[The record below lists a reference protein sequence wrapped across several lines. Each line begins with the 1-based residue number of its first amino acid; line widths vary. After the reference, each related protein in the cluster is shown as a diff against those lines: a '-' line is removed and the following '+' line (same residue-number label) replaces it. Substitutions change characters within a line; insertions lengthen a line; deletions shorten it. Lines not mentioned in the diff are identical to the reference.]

1 MSIVSGDTQ
10 VKPGWYQDPNNPD
23 IYRSYIKSSKVGSVG
38 IGDYIYEFNTRT
50 GSSNILT
57 SGLNRQLIWQVN
69 GSTSYRP
76 VNVNS
81 DLIKNLKADGLDVTA
96 LQNVDKS
103 YASWAKQNIP
113 LTNSQQEN
121 LNALG
126 RFNTAG
132 RAAPPSGR
140 PPGSPD
146 DGSNPANPGEGG
158 AGSVASAVKFS
169 ENTSQFGTNQEYK
182 PETLVYPSNYNTN
195 QDTLQITQFKYVTA
209 DVFGGELD
217 ASNTGKILDG
227 TDLRARTFT
236 KSFGIVIL
244 PMPNNIS
251 ESNETGWGSN
261 ELSTLTA
268 AALGASIKGVASIT
282 DFDLP
287 GLVGGLSNLGG
298 IRGTAASKTILDLAT
313 LRAGAGVVSKFGLN
327 VDPAAYL
334 SRATGTVVN
343 PNLELLFTGPKLRSF
358 NYQIKMSPR
367 NNNDAKNIRSIIKF
381 FKKGMAPQRSSTNST
396 GFFLGAPNV
405 FQIKFKSANSE
416 IKSLGQIRM
425 CALTNFNVDYT
436 PDGNYAAFN
445 DPIAG
450 GSQPV
455 STNITLTFTELTPIY
470 EDDYGADDHT
480 GFGDTY
486 DPSKPELVGGAT
498 PQNQNPSGREPS
510 RGGTSGAAAEPTR
523 VLQQGGSTAT
533 PGVDTPAPFSGRPGT
548 EPRFTGGVRGI

>member
-1 MSIVSGDTQ
+1 MAIPQ
-10 VKPGWYQDPNNPD
+10 GWSQRTNPQEYEAILDLGNSNKYEVNVNVQTGQRQIYTVTPLIGNKNLLATVNADGTVTRTNVYNTIAASPNGQT
-23 IYRSYIKSSKVGSVG
+23 RIKSIIDASRTASNKIVGSVG
-38 IGDYIYEFNTRT
+38 TEEQKRRLSEEKEFASLK
-50 GSSNILT
+50 GSV
-57 SGLNRQLIWQVN
+57 Q
-69 GSTSYRP
+69 
-76 VNVNS
+76 
-81 DLIKNLKADGLDVTA
+81 
-96 LQNVDKS
+96 
-103 YASWAKQNIP
+103 
-113 LTNSQQEN
+113 
-121 LNALG
+121 
-126 RFNTAG
+126 
-132 RAAPPSGR
+132 PPPQR

-146 DGSNPANPGEGG
+146 DGSNPANPGGV
-158 AGSVASAVKFS
+158 GSVASAVKFS
-169 ENTSQFGTNQEYK
+169 ENTSQFGTRKEYK
-182 PETLVYPSNYNTN
+182 PETLVYPSNYNKN

-217 ASNTGKILDG
+217 ASNTKKILDG
-227 TDLRARTFT
+227 TDLSDRAFTETFGT
-236 KSFGIVIL
+236 VIL

-282 DFDLP
+282 DFDLS
-287 GLVGGLSNLGG
+287 GLGNALGGLGG

-313 LRAGAGVVSKFGLN
+313 LRAGTGVVSKFGLN

-367 NNNDAKNIRSIIKF
+367 NNKDAENIRSIIKF

-405 FQIKFKSANSE
+405 FQIKFKSGNLE
-416 IKSLGQIRM
+416 IRSLGQIRM

-445 DPIAG
+445 DPNAG

-470 EDDYGADDHT
+470 EDDYDADDHT

-486 DPSKPELVGGAT
+486 DPSKISSPKLVGGAT
-498 PQNQNPSGREPS
+498 PQNPTGREPS
-510 RGGTSGAAAEPTR
+510 GGIPPGGGASPPVSGATG
-523 VLQQGGSTAT
+523 VLQPGGSTAT
-533 PGVDTPAPFSGRPGT
+533 PGVDFNPNRPGT
-548 EPRFTGGVRGI
+548 TGVGPATLPPA

>member
-1 MSIVSGDTQ
+1 MAIPKGWSQRTNPQEYEAILDLGNFDKYEINVNVQTGQRQIYSINNITQ
-10 VKPGWYQDPNNPD
+10 GRTFVGTINADGTIVKQTGWNNISNLTNGQSRLKEIVD
-23 IYRSYIKSSKVGSVG
+23 ASRTASNKIVASVG
-38 IGDYIYEFNTRT
+38 TEEQKRRLAEQKEFA
-50 GSSNILT
+50 S
-57 SGLNRQLIWQVN
+57 
-69 GSTSYRP
+69 
-76 VNVNS
+76 
-81 DLIKNLKADGLDVTA
+81 LKG
-96 LQNVDKS
+96 
-103 YASWAKQNIP
+103 
-113 LTNSQQEN
+113 SQQ
-121 LNALG
+121 
-126 RFNTAG
+126 
-132 RAAPPSGR
+132 PPPGR

-146 DGSNPANPGEGG
+146 DGSNPANPVEGG

-169 ENTSQFGTNQEYK
+169 ENTSKFGTKQKYES
-182 PETLVYPSNYNTN
+182 ETLVYPSNYNKK
-195 QDTLQITQFKYVTA
+195 QDTLRITQFKYVTA

-217 ASNTGKILDG
+217 TSNTGKILEG
-227 TDLRARTFT
+227 VDLSARTFT
-236 KSFGIVIL
+236 ESFGTVFL

-282 DFDLP
+282 DFDLS
-287 GLVGGLSNLGG
+287 GLGGALGGLGG
-298 IRGTAASKTILDLAT
+298 IRGGAAKKTILDLAT

-381 FKKGMAPQRSSTNST
+381 FKKGMAPQRSTSGSN

-405 FQIKFKSANSE
+405 FQIKFFSGGSE
-416 IKSLGQIRM
+416 IRSLGQIRM

-445 DPIAG
+445 DPNAG

-470 EDDYGADDHT
+470 EDDYNADDHT
-480 GFGDTY
+480 GFGDEY
-486 DPSKPELVGGAT
+486 DPSKITSQGLVGDT
-498 PQNQNPSGREPS
+498 PPQDPNPTGKEPSGS
-510 RGGTSGAAAEPTR
+510 RTSGGGASSPVSDATR
-523 VLQQGGSTAT
+523 VLQPGGPTAT
-533 PGVDTPAPFSGRPGT
+533 PGVDFNPNRPGT
-548 EPRFTGGVRGI
+548 TGVGPATLPPA